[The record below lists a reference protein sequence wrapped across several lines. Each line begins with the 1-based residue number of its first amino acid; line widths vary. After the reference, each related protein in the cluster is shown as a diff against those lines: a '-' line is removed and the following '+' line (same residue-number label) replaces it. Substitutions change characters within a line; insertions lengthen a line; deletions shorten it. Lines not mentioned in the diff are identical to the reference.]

1 LIPVLSDNVIPPGV
15 HECTM
20 DEVDEMFGRFQRS
33 DRRIQLTKQLRL
45 FVDDARRSGI
55 VSALII
61 DGSYV
66 TAKEQ
71 PGDIDLIVALRPDF
85 DLKQELRPFEYNMR
99 SRRMVKKIYK
109 FDVFVDV
116 DGSDE
121 YAGHVRFFQRV
132 KTDDPEQDTSHDR
145 KGLLRVV
152 L

>member
-1 LIPVLSDNVIPPGV
+1 
-15 HECTM
+15 M
-20 DEVDEMFGRFQRS
+20 DEVDETFGRFQGS
-33 DRRIQLTKQLRL
+33 DRRIQLTKQLRF

-55 VSALII
+55 VTALVI

-85 DLKQELRPFEYNMR
+85 NLQQELRPFEYNMR
-99 SRRMVKKIYK
+99 SRRMVRQLYK

-121 YAGHVRFFQRV
+121 YTDHVRFFQRV
-132 KTDDPEQDTSHDR
+132 KADDPEQETSQVR